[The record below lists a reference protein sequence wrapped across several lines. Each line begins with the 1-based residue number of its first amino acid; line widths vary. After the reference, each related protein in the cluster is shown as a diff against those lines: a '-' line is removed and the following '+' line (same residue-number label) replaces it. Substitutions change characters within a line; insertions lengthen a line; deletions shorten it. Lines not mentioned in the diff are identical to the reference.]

1 MPAAVSA
8 GAAAEIRSTA
18 TESLELLKMEPLEM
32 ESMALNR
39 IGLDPITRASLV
51 HRATVREAPTKADA
65 AFHIPTNSTAIPH
78 KPSTAGKAPMGSS
91 TARGSSSRKEGTA
104 KARVTPTPTTNGTMR
119 KAKSRSA
126 QRLAEYRW
134 LETQTLR
141 QTQETAAES
150 TA

>member
-18 TESLELLKMEPLEM
+18 TESMELLEM

-39 IGLDPITRASLV
+39 IGLDPITRASLD
-51 HRATVREAPTKADA
+51 HCATVREARSNADA
-65 AFHIPTNSTAIPH
+65 AFHIPTSSTAIPH

-104 KARVTPTPTTNGTMR
+104 KISVTPIPPTNGTMR